1 MELAAWRRY
10 CGDISQLASANS
22 SILTDGLAAGVRTIE
37 VRTIGGLSST
47 IYVDRALDIGPTWV
61 GSTPL
66 GWMSPTGAV
75 HPSYAT
81 NETWLRSFTG
91 GLLTTTGLLNV
102 GPPSR
107 YGDEEYGQHGRVSNL
122 PARNVH
128 TEIVDTGEGPR
139 LTISGQIREST
150 VYGPDL
156 ELSRRLVFHVGAP
169 VVEIHDRV
177 TNLGWRPTP
186 LMILYHFNLG
196 FPVVAP
202 GAEIVVDSRS
212 CRAVGATPAGATD
225 KWAVIDEPVAGAPA
239 EVFEHE
245 LGDGSTGTM
254 AIVNMDGPFGPAGL
268 EVAWQ
273 RAQLPR
279 LFQWRMQDCGMFLTG
294 IEPAN
299 CRGRGIEEEFNEGSV
314 DLVDPGD
321 SREFDVVVTA
331 TDTVEGAHRLLRGST
346 ARHAT

>member
-1 MELAAWRRY
+1 MELAALRRY
-10 CGDISQLASANS
+10 CGDVSQLVSANS
-22 SILTDGLAAGVRTIE
+22 SSLTDGTAAGVRTIE
-37 VRTIGGLSST
+37 VRTVGGLSST
-47 IYVDRALDIGPTWV
+47 IFVDRALDIGPTWV
-61 GSTPL
+61 GSKPL
-66 GWMSPTGAV
+66 GWVSPTGAV
-75 HPSYAT
+75 HPAYAT
-81 NETWLRSFTG
+81 NETWLRSFAG

-128 TEIVDTGEGPR
+128 TKIVDTDAGPR
-139 LTISGQIREST
+139 LTISGQVRESS

-156 ELSRRLVFHVGAP
+156 ELSRQLVFHVGAP
-169 VVEIHDRV
+169 VLEIHDRV

-186 LMILYHFNLG
+186 LMILYHFNIG

-202 GAEIVVDSRS
+202 GARIVVDSRGCS
-212 CRAVGATPAGATD
+212 AVGATPVNATE
-225 KWAVIDEPVAGAPA
+225 KWAIIDEPVAGASA

-245 LGDGSTGTM
+245 LGSDSVGTM
-254 AIVNMDGPFGPAGL
+254 AIVNTHEPFGPVGV

-299 CRGRGIEEEFNEGSV
+299 CRGRGIEEEFSEGSV
-314 DLVDPGD
+314 DMLAPGA
-321 SREFDVVVTA
+321 SREFDLVVTA
-331 TDTVEGAHRLLRGST
+331 TDTVEGAHRLLLGS
-346 ARHAT
+346 AGRHAT

>member
-1 MELAAWRRY
+1 MELASLRRY
-10 CGDISQLASANS
+10 CGDVSQLVSANS
-22 SILTDGLAAGVRTIE
+22 STLTDGTAAGVRTIE
-37 VRTIGGLSST
+37 VRTVGGLSST
-47 IYVDRALDIGPTWV
+47 IYVDRALDVGPTWV
-61 GSTPL
+61 GSKPL

-81 NETWLRSFTG
+81 NETWLRSFAG

-107 YGDEEYGQHGRVSNL
+107 FGDEEYGQHGRVSNL

-128 TEIVDTGEGPR
+128 TEIVDTDEGPR
-139 LTISGQIREST
+139 LTITGQVREST

-156 ELSRRLVFHVGAP
+156 QLSRRLVFHVGAP
-169 VVEIHDRV
+169 VLEIHDRV

-186 LMILYHFNLG
+186 LMILYHFNIG

-202 GAEIVVDSRS
+202 GAQLVVDSRG
-212 CRAVGATPAGATD
+212 CRAVGDTPADAT
-225 KWAVIDEPVAGAPA
+225 KRWAVVDEPVAGAQA

-245 LGDGSTGTM
+245 LGDDPVGTM
-254 AIVNMDGPFGPAGL
+254 AIVNTQPPFGPVGVQ
-268 EVAWQ
+268 VAWQ
-273 RAQLPR
+273 RTQLPR

-299 CRGRGIEEEFNEGSV
+299 CRGRGIEEEFREGSV
-314 DLVDPGD
+314 DLLAPGE
-321 SREFDVVVTA
+321 SREFDLVVTA
-331 TDTVEGAHRLLRGST
+331 TDTVDGAQRLLLGSA